1 VDRGREAVEAGVTS
15 REFQINLAKL
25 RQRRMFARI
34 FGLYCQFLLT
44 KLRQRLMF
52 ARTFDLYCTSQVKV
66 DTQTRKYTPKL
77 FGRAFDI
84 VLESDNSMRTQ
95 AVLRCRT

>member
-1 VDRGREAVEAGVTS
+1 MQWGRDFFSKAREKLISQLPSNTIPPSPNGNDVPFRLLKLEMTFLVTVS
-15 REFQINLAKL
+15 AK
-25 RQRRMFARI
+25 I
-34 FGLYCQFLLT
+34 VIS
-44 KLRQRLMF
+44 
-52 ARTFDLYCTSQVKV
+52 CTSQAKV

-95 AVLRCRT
+95 DVLRCRT

>member
-1 VDRGREAVEAGVTS
+1 MLTVLVPKS
-15 REFQINLAKL
+15 RKTGT
-25 RQRRMFARI
+25 
-34 FGLYCQFLLT
+34 GLV
-44 KLRQRLMF
+44 KHEKNSEI
-52 ARTFDLYCTSQVKV
+52 CTSQAKV

>member
-1 VDRGREAVEAGVTS
+1 MDHVL
-15 REFQINLAKL
+15 LADAKQYAFTPEKSTIL
-25 RQRRMFARI
+25 PF
-34 FGLYCQFLLT
+34 
-44 KLRQRLMF
+44 
-52 ARTFDLYCTSQVKV
+52 CTSQAKV

-95 AVLRCRT
+95 DVPHCRT

>member
-1 VDRGREAVEAGVTS
+1 MLQTKGKIAVY
-15 REFQINLAKL
+15 K
-25 RQRRMFARI
+25 
-34 FGLYCQFLLT
+34 
-44 KLRQRLMF
+44 
-52 ARTFDLYCTSQVKV
+52 DCTSQAKV

-95 AVLRCRT
+95 DVPRCRT

>member
-1 VDRGREAVEAGVTS
+1 MTKVVTFFGQ
-15 REFQINLAKL
+15 EVIILVTTL
-25 RQRRMFARI
+25 VFAEPTDV
-34 FGLYCQFLLT
+34 FNT
-44 KLRQRLMF
+44 PK
-52 ARTFDLYCTSQVKV
+52 CTSQAKV

-95 AVLRCRT
+95 DVLRCRT

>member
-1 VDRGREAVEAGVTS
+1 MGSCFRVVFS
-15 REFQINLAKL
+15 RSDFFRVISANSISG
-25 RQRRMFARI
+25 FAD
-34 FGLYCQFLLT
+34 
-44 KLRQRLMF
+44 MEVV
-52 ARTFDLYCTSQVKV
+52 CTSQAKV

-95 AVLRCRT
+95 DVLRCRT

>member
-1 VDRGREAVEAGVTS
+1 MGVLTGFDAES
-15 REFQINLAKL
+15 RISVPLYHESTFSFEFAAKKLAKK
-25 RQRRMFARI
+25 
-34 FGLYCQFLLT
+34 LT
-44 KLRQRLMF
+44 FRKSQLI
-52 ARTFDLYCTSQVKV
+52 CTSQAKV

-95 AVLRCRT
+95 DVLRCRT